1 MVEKKEEKKTRTQK
15 GGRVFDE
22 LSACAAQE
30 CVFFFFFV
38 SGAERAAS
46 PPSGKFSCEAEGPL
60 GTDTEAHFHFETSL
74 SAPFPLMDDSLSCV
88 CAPACLSLGLSG
100 SLPGL

>member
-1 MVEKKEEKKTRTQK
+1 MNCRLAAASVRLQPHMHTQEC
-15 GGRVFDE
+15 V
-22 LSACAAQE
+22 
-30 CVFFFFFV
+30 CVFFFFNL

-74 SAPFPLMDDSLSCV
+74 SAPFP
-88 CAPACLSLGLSG
+88 PHG
-100 SLPGL
+100 